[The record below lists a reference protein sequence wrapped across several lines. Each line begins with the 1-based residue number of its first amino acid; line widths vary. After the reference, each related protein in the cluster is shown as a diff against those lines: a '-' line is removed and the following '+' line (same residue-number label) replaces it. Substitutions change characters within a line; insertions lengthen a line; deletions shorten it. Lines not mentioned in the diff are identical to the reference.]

1 MYKSI
6 LPHLIKSFDMSRN
19 TTLTSMTLSKEVKIS
34 WMIDRIWFLQYS
46 LGLNQD
52 CFGKIRLLPNK
63 YFNMLSYI
71 ISPKNV
77 LQIERTIDWDWT
89 IVFFMFWLLNF

>member
-1 MYKSI
+1 
-6 LPHLIKSFDMSRN
+6 
-19 TTLTSMTLSKEVKIS
+19 MTLSKEVKIS
-34 WMIDRIWFLQYS
+34 WMIDRSLFLQYS

-52 CFGKIRLLPNK
+52 CFGEIRLLPNK

-77 LQIERTIDWDWT
+77 LQIERTIDWD
-89 IVFFMFWLLNF
+89 